1 MQEFDDFFKGLNL
14 EKEKYES
21 KYTKTSNEEKVNGED
36 NFIIE
41 IDSEEVDKLYE
52 SGLAKINHIEEELN
66 DFFVEREE
74 IIKDALRALV
84 IGQHMFLYGPP
95 GTGKSLLVY
104 NICKRID
111 GARYFQWL
119 LNKTS
124 DPAEIL
130 GPYSIKAMEQDKFL
144 RKTNGKL
151 PEAHIAFIDEIWKS
165 NEPTLNILLPLLN
178 EKIFYNDG
186 KAIKVPLVSMFCAS
200 NEIPDDESLNALYDR
215 IIFRDYLG
223 YVKDTD
229 NKLKM
234 FKNYVSMR
242 NSENEIKVN
251 TKIKLEEIYALQKKT
266 ETIEIKDDIYL
277 DFIKLM
283 DNLERNGI
291 IISDRRKNECLKV
304 IQGNALLCGRNYA
317 VVEDF
322 EALKNIL
329 WNDLDDIA
337 IIETNIIK
345 IINPYDDK
353 VRDYVRKFNEI
364 KEEIDYIEDKDEK
377 IRATIEAKVSIE
389 NIIKRLNILIEE
401 AQNKGKDTKNMIK
414 KKKYIEDYNE
424 RIMKEVLGID
434 LSFQENSDI

>member
-1 MQEFDDFFKGLNL
+1 MQEFDDFFEGLSL
-14 EKEKYES
+14 EKEEYKSQYA
-21 KYTKTSNEEKVNGED
+21 KNNNKEEIKIED
-36 NFIIE
+36 NLAIEMDSKE
-41 IDSEEVDKLYE
+41 IDSFYE
-52 SGLAKINHIEEELN
+52 SGLKKINLIEKELN

-74 IIKDALRALV
+74 VIKDALRALV

-234 FKNYVSMR
+234 FKNYINMR
-242 NSENEIKVN
+242 KNKNEIKVN

-266 ETIEIKDDIYL
+266 EIIEVKDDIYL

-283 DNLERNGI
+283 DNLERDGI
-291 IISDRRKNECLKV
+291 FISDRRKNECLKV
-304 IQGNALLCGRNYA
+304 IQGNALLCGRNY
-317 VVEDF
+317 VIVEDL
-322 EALKNIL
+322 EALKNVL
-329 WNDLDDIA
+329 WNDIDDIT

-345 IINPYDDK
+345 VINPYDDK
-353 VRDYVRKFNEI
+353 VRDYTRKFNEI

-389 NIIKRLNILIEE
+389 NIIKRLNILIES
-401 AQNKGKDTKNMIK
+401 ARNKGKDTKNMINK
-414 KKKYIEDYNE
+414 RKYIEDYNE
-424 RIMKEVLGID
+424 SIMKEVLGID
-434 LSFQENSDI
+434 LNFEGHSDI

>member
-1 MQEFDDFFKGLNL
+1 MQEFDGFFEGLNL
-14 EKEKYES
+14 EKEEYKSQYEKTNNKEEIKIADNLIIEMDS
-21 KYTKTSNEEKVNGED
+21 K
-36 NFIIE
+36 E
-41 IDSEEVDKLYE
+41 IDSFYE
-52 SGLAKINHIEEELN
+52 SGLKKIDLIEKELN

-74 IIKDALRALV
+74 VIKDALRALV

-111 GARYFQWL
+111 GSRYFQWL

-144 RKTNGKL
+144 RKTSGKL

-234 FKNYVSMR
+234 FKNYVNMR
-242 NSENEIKVN
+242 KNKNEIKVN

-283 DNLERNGI
+283 DSLERDGI
-291 IISDRRKNECLKV
+291 FISDRRKNECLKV
-304 IQGNALLCGRNYA
+304 IQGNALLCGRNYV

-322 EALKNIL
+322 EALKNVL
-329 WNDLDDIA
+329 WNDIDDIV

-345 IINPYDDK
+345 VINPYDDK
-353 VRDYVRKFNEI
+353 VRDYTRKFNEI

-389 NIIKRLNILIEE
+389 NIIKRLNILIE
-401 AQNKGKDTKNMIK
+401 AARNKGKDTKNMINK
-414 KKKYIEDYNE
+414 RKYIEDYNE
-424 RIMKEVLGID
+424 SIMKEVLGID
-434 LSFQENSDI
+434 LNFEGHSDI

>member
-1 MQEFDDFFKGLNL
+1 MQEFDDFFEGLSL
-14 EKEKYES
+14 EKEEYKSQYA
-21 KYTKTSNEEKVNGED
+21 KNNNKEEIKIED
-36 NFIIE
+36 NLAIEMDSKE
-41 IDSEEVDKLYE
+41 IDSFYE
-52 SGLAKINHIEEELN
+52 SGLKKINLIEKELN

-74 IIKDALRALV
+74 VIKDALRALV

-144 RKTNGKL
+144 RKTSGKL

-234 FKNYVSMR
+234 FKNYINMR
-242 NSENEIKVN
+242 KNKNEIKVN

-266 ETIEIKDDIYL
+266 EIIEVKDDIYL

-283 DNLERNGI
+283 DNLERDGI
-291 IISDRRKNECLKV
+291 FISDRRKNECLKV
-304 IQGNALLCGRNYA
+304 IQGNALLCGRNY
-317 VVEDF
+317 VIVEDL
-322 EALKNIL
+322 EALKNVL
-329 WNDLDDIA
+329 WNDIDDIT

-345 IINPYDDK
+345 VINPYDDK
-353 VRDYVRKFNEI
+353 VRDYTRKFNEI

-389 NIIKRLNILIEE
+389 NIIKRLNILIES
-401 AQNKGKDTKNMIK
+401 ARNKGKDTKNMINK
-414 KKKYIEDYNE
+414 RKYIEDYNE
-424 RIMKEVLGID
+424 SIMKEVLGID
-434 LSFQENSDI
+434 LNFEGHSDI

>member
-1 MQEFDDFFKGLNL
+1 MQEFDDFFEGLSL
-14 EKEKYES
+14 EKEEYKSQYA
-21 KYTKTSNEEKVNGED
+21 KNNNKEEIKIED
-36 NFIIE
+36 NLAIEMDSKE
-41 IDSEEVDKLYE
+41 IDSFYE
-52 SGLAKINHIEEELN
+52 SGLKKINFIEKELN

-74 IIKDALRALV
+74 VIKDALRALV

-144 RKTNGKL
+144 RKTSGKL

-234 FKNYVSMR
+234 FKNYINMR
-242 NSENEIKVN
+242 KNKNEIKVN

-266 ETIEIKDDIYL
+266 EIIEVKDDIYL

-283 DNLERNGI
+283 DNLERDGI
-291 IISDRRKNECLKV
+291 FISDRRKNECLKV
-304 IQGNALLCGRNYA
+304 IQGNALLCGRNY
-317 VVEDF
+317 VIVEDL
-322 EALKNIL
+322 EALKNVL
-329 WNDLDDIA
+329 WNDIDDIT

-345 IINPYDDK
+345 VINPYDDK
-353 VRDYVRKFNEI
+353 VRDYTRKFNEI

-389 NIIKRLNILIEE
+389 NIIKRLNILIES
-401 AQNKGKDTKNMIK
+401 ARNKGKDTKNMINK
-414 KKKYIEDYNE
+414 RKYIEDYNE
-424 RIMKEVLGID
+424 SIMKEVLGID
-434 LSFQENSDI
+434 LNFEGHSDI

>member
-1 MQEFDDFFKGLNL
+1 MQEFDDFFEGLSL
-14 EKEKYES
+14 EKEEYKSQYA
-21 KYTKTSNEEKVNGED
+21 KNNNKEEIKIED
-36 NFIIE
+36 NLAIEMDSKE
-41 IDSEEVDKLYE
+41 IDSFYE
-52 SGLAKINHIEEELN
+52 SGLKKINLIEKELN

-74 IIKDALRALV
+74 VIKDALRALV

-144 RKTNGKL
+144 RKTSGKL

-234 FKNYVSMR
+234 FKNYINMR
-242 NSENEIKVN
+242 KNKNEIKVN

-266 ETIEIKDDIYL
+266 EIIEVKDDIYL

-283 DNLERNGI
+283 DNLERDGI
-291 IISDRRKNECLKV
+291 FISDRRKNECLKV
-304 IQGNALLCGRNYA
+304 IQGNALLCGRNY
-317 VVEDF
+317 VIVEDL
-322 EALKNIL
+322 EALKNVL
-329 WNDLDDIA
+329 WNDIDDIT

-345 IINPYDDK
+345 VINPYDDK
-353 VRDYVRKFNEI
+353 VRDYTRKFNEI
-364 KEEIDYIEDKDEK
+364 KEEIDYIEDKEEK

-389 NIIKRLNILIEE
+389 NIIKRLNILIES
-401 AQNKGKDTKNMIK
+401 ARNKGKDTKNMINK
-414 KKKYIEDYNE
+414 RKYIEDYNE
-424 RIMKEVLGID
+424 SIMKEVLGID
-434 LSFQENSDI
+434 LNFEGHSDI

>member
-1 MQEFDDFFKGLNL
+1 MQEFDDFFEGLSL
-14 EKEKYES
+14 EKEEYKSQYA
-21 KYTKTSNEEKVNGED
+21 KNNNKEEIKIED
-36 NFIIE
+36 NLAIEMDSKE
-41 IDSEEVDKLYE
+41 IDSFYE
-52 SGLAKINHIEEELN
+52 SGLKKINLIEKELN

-74 IIKDALRALV
+74 VIKDALRALV

-111 GARYFQWL
+111 GSRYFQWL

-144 RKTNGKL
+144 RKTSGKL

-234 FKNYVSMR
+234 FKNYINMR
-242 NSENEIKVN
+242 KNKNEIKVN

-266 ETIEIKDDIYL
+266 EIIEVKDDIYL

-283 DNLERNGI
+283 DNLERDGI
-291 IISDRRKNECLKV
+291 FISDRRKNECLKV
-304 IQGNALLCGRNYA
+304 IQGNALLCGRNY
-317 VVEDF
+317 VIVEDL
-322 EALKNIL
+322 EALKNVL
-329 WNDLDDIA
+329 WNDIDDIT

-345 IINPYDDK
+345 VINPYDDK
-353 VRDYVRKFNEI
+353 VRDYTRKFNEI

-389 NIIKRLNILIEE
+389 NIIKRLNILIES
-401 AQNKGKDTKNMIK
+401 ARNKGKDTKNMINK
-414 KKKYIEDYNE
+414 RKYIEDYNE
-424 RIMKEVLGID
+424 SIMKEVLGID
-434 LSFQENSDI
+434 LNFEGHSDI

>member
-1 MQEFDDFFKGLNL
+1 MQEFDDFFEGLSL
-14 EKEKYES
+14 EKEEYKSQYAKNNNREES
-21 KYTKTSNEEKVNGED
+21 KFED
-36 NFIIE
+36 NLIIEMDSKE
-41 IDSEEVDKLYE
+41 IDSFYK
-52 SGLAKINHIEEELN
+52 SGLKKINLIEKELN

-74 IIKDALRALV
+74 VIKDALRALV

-144 RKTNGKL
+144 RKINGKL

-234 FKNYVSMR
+234 FKNYINMR
-242 NSENEIKVN
+242 KNKNEIKVN

-266 ETIEIKDDIYL
+266 ESIEIKDDIYL

-283 DNLERNGI
+283 DNLERDGI
-291 IISDRRKNECLKV
+291 AISDRRKNECLKV
-304 IQGNALLCGRNYA
+304 IQGNALLCGRSY
-317 VVEDF
+317 VIVEDF
-322 EALKNIL
+322 EALKNVL
-329 WNDLDDIA
+329 WNDIDDIE
-337 IIETNIIK
+337 IIETNIVK

-377 IRATIEAKVSIE
+377 IRATIEAKVGIE
-389 NIIKRLNILIEE
+389 NIIKRLNALIEE
-401 AQNKGKDTKNMIK
+401 ARNKGKDTKNMINK
-414 KKKYIEDYNE
+414 RKYIEDYNE
-424 RIMKEVLGID
+424 SIMKEVLGID
-434 LSFQENSDI
+434 LNFERHSDI

>member
-1 MQEFDDFFKGLNL
+1 MQEFDDFFEGLSL
-14 EKEKYES
+14 EKEEYKSQYA
-21 KYTKTSNEEKVNGED
+21 KNNNKEEIKIED
-36 NFIIE
+36 NLAIEMDSKE
-41 IDSEEVDKLYE
+41 IDSFYE
-52 SGLAKINHIEEELN
+52 SGLKKINLIEKELN

-74 IIKDALRALV
+74 VIKDALRALV

-111 GARYFQWL
+111 GSRYFQWL

-144 RKTNGKL
+144 RKTSGKL

-234 FKNYVSMR
+234 FKNYINMR
-242 NSENEIKVN
+242 KNKNEIKVN

-266 ETIEIKDDIYL
+266 ETIEVKDDIYL

-283 DNLERNGI
+283 DNLERDGI
-291 IISDRRKNECLKV
+291 FISDRRKNECLKV
-304 IQGNALLCGRNYA
+304 IQGNALLCGRNY
-317 VVEDF
+317 VIVEDL
-322 EALKNIL
+322 EALKNVL
-329 WNDLDDIA
+329 WNDIDDIT

-345 IINPYDDK
+345 VINPYDDK
-353 VRDYVRKFNEI
+353 VRDYTRKFNEI

-389 NIIKRLNILIEE
+389 NIIKRLNILIES
-401 AQNKGKDTKNMIK
+401 ARNKGKDTKNMINK
-414 KKKYIEDYNE
+414 RKYIEDYNE
-424 RIMKEVLGID
+424 SIMKEVLGID
-434 LSFQENSDI
+434 LNFEGHSDI

>member
-1 MQEFDDFFKGLNL
+1 MQEFDDFFEGLSL
-14 EKEKYES
+14 EKEEYKSQYAKNNNREES
-21 KYTKTSNEEKVNGED
+21 KFED
-36 NFIIE
+36 NLIIEMDSKE
-41 IDSEEVDKLYE
+41 IDSFYK
-52 SGLAKINHIEEELN
+52 SGLKKINLIEKELN

-74 IIKDALRALV
+74 VIKDALRALV

-144 RKTNGKL
+144 RKINGKL

-234 FKNYVSMR
+234 FKNYINMR
-242 NSENEIKVN
+242 KNKNEIKVN

-266 ETIEIKDDIYL
+266 ESIEIKDDIYL

-283 DNLERNGI
+283 DNLERDGI
-291 IISDRRKNECLKV
+291 AISDRRKNECLKV
-304 IQGNALLCGRNYA
+304 IQGNALLCGRSY
-317 VVEDF
+317 VIVEDF
-322 EALKNIL
+322 EALKNVL
-329 WNDLDDIA
+329 WNDIDDIE
-337 IIETNIIK
+337 IIETNIVK

-377 IRATIEAKVSIE
+377 IRATIEAKVGIE
-389 NIIKRLNILIEE
+389 NIIKRLNALIEE
-401 AQNKGKDTKNMIK
+401 ARNKGKDIKNMINK
-414 KKKYIEDYNE
+414 RKYIEDYNE
-424 RIMKEVLGID
+424 SIMKEVLGID
-434 LSFQENSDI
+434 LNFERHSDI

>member
-1 MQEFDDFFKGLNL
+1 
-14 EKEKYES
+14 
-21 KYTKTSNEEKVNGED
+21 
-36 NFIIE
+36 
-41 IDSEEVDKLYE
+41 
-52 SGLAKINHIEEELN
+52 
-66 DFFVEREE
+66 
-74 IIKDALRALV
+74 
-84 IGQHMFLYGPP
+84 
-95 GTGKSLLVY
+95 
-104 NICKRID
+104 
-111 GARYFQWL
+111 
-119 LNKTS
+119 
-124 DPAEIL
+124 
-130 GPYSIKAMEQDKFL
+130 
-144 RKTNGKL
+144 
-151 PEAHIAFIDEIWKS
+151 
-165 NEPTLNILLPLLN
+165 
-178 EKIFYNDG
+178 
-186 KAIKVPLVSMFCAS
+186 MFCAS

-401 AQNKGKDTKNMIK
+401 AQNKGKDTKNMVK

-424 RIMKEVLGID
+424 SIMKEVLGID
-434 LSFQENSDI
+434 LSFEENSDI

>member
-1 MQEFDDFFKGLNL
+1 MQEFDDFFEGLSL
-14 EKEKYES
+14 EKEEYKSQYA
-21 KYTKTSNEEKVNGED
+21 KNNNKEEIKIED
-36 NFIIE
+36 NLAIEMDSKE
-41 IDSEEVDKLYE
+41 IDSFYE
-52 SGLAKINHIEEELN
+52 SGLKKINLIEKELN

-74 IIKDALRALV
+74 VIKDALRALV

-111 GARYFQWL
+111 GARHFQWL

-144 RKTNGKL
+144 RKTSGKL

-234 FKNYVSMR
+234 FKNYINMR
-242 NSENEIKVN
+242 KNKNEIKVN

-266 ETIEIKDDIYL
+266 EIIEVKDDIYL

-283 DNLERNGI
+283 DNLERDGI
-291 IISDRRKNECLKV
+291 FISDRRKNECLKV
-304 IQGNALLCGRNYA
+304 IQGNALLCGRNY
-317 VVEDF
+317 VIVEDL
-322 EALKNIL
+322 EALKNVL
-329 WNDLDDIA
+329 WNDIDDIT

-345 IINPYDDK
+345 VINPYDDK
-353 VRDYVRKFNEI
+353 VRDYTRKFNEI

-389 NIIKRLNILIEE
+389 NIIKRLNILIE
-401 AQNKGKDTKNMIK
+401 AARNKGKDTKNMINK
-414 KKKYIEDYNE
+414 RKYIEDYNE
-424 RIMKEVLGID
+424 SIMKEVLGID
-434 LSFQENSDI
+434 LNFEGHSDI